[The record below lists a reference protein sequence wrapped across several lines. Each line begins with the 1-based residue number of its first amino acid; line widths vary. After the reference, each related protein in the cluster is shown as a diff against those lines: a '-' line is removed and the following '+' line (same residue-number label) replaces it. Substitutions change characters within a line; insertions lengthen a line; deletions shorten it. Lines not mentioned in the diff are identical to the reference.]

1 MLKAVDNPDEVIL
14 YDEMSSIIILVH
26 DAENFPNE
34 KVVKLN
40 DLKWRKD
47 GIAENEVGEEFMYI
61 TLADI
66 SNQITAKGYDG
77 SIMVIYETG
86 LDGTIY
92 RYGNHGDYWEIVGQ
106 LAWWA

>member
-26 DAENFPNE
+26 DEQNPFEE
-34 KVVKLN
+34 KVFPKN
-40 DLKWRKD
+40 TLKWCGD
-47 GIAENEVGEEFMYI
+47 ETGMHL
-61 TLADI
+61 TLGAI
-66 SNQITAKGYDG
+66 SRQLTAIGVKG

-86 LDGTIY
+86 LDGTVY

-106 LAWWA
+106 LAGWA

>member
-26 DAENFPNE
+26 DEQNPFEE
-34 KVVKLN
+34 KVFPKN
-40 DLKWRKD
+40 TLKWCGD
-47 GIAENEVGEEFMYI
+47 EMGMHL
-61 TLADI
+61 TLCAI
-66 SNQITAKGYDG
+66 SRQLTAIGVKG

-106 LAWWA
+106 LVGWA

>member
-26 DAENFPNE
+26 DEQNPFEKMVFPKNT
-34 KVVKLN
+34 
-40 DLKWRKD
+40 LKWCGD
-47 GIAENEVGEEFMYI
+47 EMGMHL
-61 TLADI
+61 TLGAI
-66 SNQITAKGYDG
+66 SGQLTVIGVKG

-106 LAWWA
+106 LAGWA